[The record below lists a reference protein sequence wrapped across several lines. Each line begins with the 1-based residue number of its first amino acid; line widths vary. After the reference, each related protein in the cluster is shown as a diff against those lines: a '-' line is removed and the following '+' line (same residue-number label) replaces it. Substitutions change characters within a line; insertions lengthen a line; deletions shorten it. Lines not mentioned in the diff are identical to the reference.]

1 MSDGPKQRA
10 SAAASTSRGEI
21 EPRLWTVKDVSAY
34 LCVPVGTL
42 YQWRVRH
49 EGPPA
54 LRIGKHLRWIP
65 EQVREWARAQDE
77 VA

>member
-1 MSDGPKQRA
+1 MDSKLLEDD
-10 SAAASTSRGEI
+10 
-21 EPRLWTVKDVSAY
+21 RLWTIKDVSAY
-34 LCVPVGTL
+34 LGVPVRSI

-54 LRIGKHLRWIP
+54 LRLGRHLRWTP
-65 EQVREWARAQDE
+65 QSVREWALAQDE